1 MAYQLDV
8 TTIREAARG
17 HWDAIFCALA
27 PTLKAAMQHPGKHVP
42 CPVHGGKD
50 GFRLFE
56 DYREA
61 GSCVCNTC
69 GNFRDGFA
77 ALQWLHGWSF
87 AYTLS
92 RVASVLGLQPR
103 YGEEVLER
111 RTLNRVYRGHILF
124 MGMSEK
130 RRPKAFEGFVVEI
143 DDEISKSVRE
153 LGTRA
158 LKTALAE
165 AGIKPHE
172 RVEIVLVARE
182 RVRRFGGA
190 CRYRYVWCVKHLAS
204 RAREELF
211 ASEKAYFN
219 GELARSIRE
228 HWLRALKYSPMD
240 ERQKPMQR
248 YLQHRAIDGLDES
261 ILRDLRFE
269 ERSFD
274 RESRCWYPA
283 MLAAVRDV
291 AGQLV
296 TLHRT
301 LLTSDGLKAEV
312 STPKRLM
319 RLPEGRTISGCAIH
333 FGEPHEV
340 LAVAEGI
347 ETALS
352 VVVATGFSCWA
363 CICAHGLE
371 VVEIPVGVREVLIFA
386 DKDRSLTGV
395 RAAQVLANRLNECGV
410 ATRVVT
416 IRDEIRESQKGIDI
430 NDLLCLKG
438 KQVVTSM
445 LY

>member
-111 RTLNRVYRGHILF
+111 KTLNRVYRGHILF

-143 DDEISKSVRE
+143 DDELSKSVRE
-153 LGTRA
+153 LGTRT
-158 LKTALAE
+158 LKMALAE

-211 ASEKAYFN
+211 ASEKLYFN
-219 GELARSIRE
+219 GELARNIRE
-228 HWLRALKYSPMD
+228 HWLRALKYSPTD
-240 ERQKPMQR
+240 ERQQPMQR
-248 YLQHRAIDGLDES
+248 YLQRRAIDGLDES

-274 RESRCWYPA
+274 RKSRRWYPA

-291 AGQLV
+291 TGQLV

-301 LLTSDGLKAEV
+301 LLTPNGLKAEV

-352 VVVATGFSCWA
+352 VALATGLPTWSCISA
-363 CICAHGLE
+363 TGLQQ
-371 VVEIPVGVREVLIFA
+371 VVIPSGIKRVLIFS
-386 DKDRSLTGV
+386 DKDRSCTGE
-395 RAAQVLANRLNECGV
+395 RSAQELCCRLQAQGIEV
-410 ATRVVT
+410 AIEAVPLN
-416 IRDEIRESQKGIDI
+416 IPKAEKGIDW
-430 NDLLCLKG
+430 NDVLVRMGPSGFPDAL
-438 KQVVTSM
+438 
-445 LY
+445 

>member
-8 TTIREAARG
+8 TTVREAARG

-27 PTLKAAMQHPGKHVP
+27 PTLKAAMQCPGKHVSY
-42 CPVHGGKD
+42 PVHGGKD

-87 AYTLS
+87 AYALS

-111 RTLNRVYRGHILF
+111 KTLNRVYRGHILF
-124 MGMSEK
+124 MGIPAK

-158 LKTALAE
+158 LKTTLAE
-165 AGIKPHE
+165 VGIKPHE

-182 RVRRFGGA
+182 CVRRFGGV

-211 ASEKAYFN
+211 ASEKADFN

-248 YLQHRAIDGLDES
+248 YLQRHAIDGLDES
-261 ILRDLRFE
+261 ILRDLRFA

-274 RESRCWYPA
+274 RESRRWYPA

-291 AGQLV
+291 TGQLV

-333 FGEPHEV
+333 FGEPQEV

-347 ETALS
+347 DTALS
-352 VVVATGFSCWA
+352 VVVSTGLPCWA
-363 CICAHGLE
+363 CICAHSLE
-371 VVEIPVGVREVLIFA
+371 VVNVPESIKEVLIVA
-386 DKDRSLTGV
+386 DKDRSKVGQ
-395 RAAQVLANRLNECGV
+395 RAAQTLLKRLERQGV
-410 ATRVVT
+410 SARVST
-416 IRDEIRESQKGIDI
+416 IQEEIPEGNKSIDF
-430 NDLLCLKG
+430 NDLLCRYR
-438 KQVVTSM
+438 KQSVLTM
-445 LY
+445 F

>member
-8 TTIREAARG
+8 TTVREAARG

-27 PTLKAAMQHPGKHVP
+27 PTFKVAMQRPGKHVP

-77 ALQWLHGWSF
+77 ALQWLHDWSF

-130 RRPKAFEGFVVEI
+130 RCPKAFEGFVVEI

-211 ASEKAYFN
+211 ASEKA
-219 GELARSIRE
+219 
-228 HWLRALKYSPMD
+228 
-240 ERQKPMQR
+240 
-248 YLQHRAIDGLDES
+248 
-261 ILRDLRFE
+261 
-269 ERSFD
+269 
-274 RESRCWYPA
+274 
-283 MLAAVRDV
+283 
-291 AGQLV
+291 
-296 TLHRT
+296 
-301 LLTSDGLKAEV
+301 
-312 STPKRLM
+312 
-319 RLPEGRTISGCAIH
+319 
-333 FGEPHEV
+333 
-340 LAVAEGI
+340 
-347 ETALS
+347 
-352 VVVATGFSCWA
+352 
-363 CICAHGLE
+363 
-371 VVEIPVGVREVLIFA
+371 
-386 DKDRSLTGV
+386 
-395 RAAQVLANRLNECGV
+395 
-410 ATRVVT
+410 
-416 IRDEIRESQKGIDI
+416 
-430 NDLLCLKG
+430 
-438 KQVVTSM
+438 
-445 LY
+445 